1 MIVLDGVP
9 LEQGG
14 ISGNDG
20 NFLSLINPNDIESMT
35 ILKDASSTAIYGS
48 RASNGVI
55 LITTKKGS
63 SDKLKITFSTTN
75 SIQTRTKLADML
87 SYDQFVNTIRTQGT
101 TAQQSL
107 LGTAIRTG
115 MMRFTR
121 MLSVRIIILVSPE
134 KLLKTGHFVYQ

>member
-1 MIVLDGVP
+1 
-9 LEQGG
+9 
-14 ISGNDG
+14 
-20 NFLSLINPNDIESMT
+20 MT

-63 SDKLKITFSTTN
+63 SDKLKFTFSTTN

-101 TAQQSL
+101 TPNNLYSAQP
-107 LGTAIRTG
+107 IRTG
-115 MMRFTR
+115 MMKSIR
-121 MLSVRIIILVSPE
+121 MLSVRIIILVFPE